1 MNLSLPGEIQNFG
14 QKGMEEE
21 LKKVKLGHMESSPME
36 TGEIVVYQPD
46 EITRLEVKVEDD
58 TVWLTQA
65 QMAELFG
72 RERTVITK
80 HIRKIFEE
88 HELDERSNVHFLHFA
103 NSDKP
108 VKMFSL
114 DVIISVGYRVKSVQ
128 GTRPRQETLCLLQ
141 TVPPASDA
149 AVECSRTGSEE
160 FLLADG
166 GYEFL
171 EVEWLEVGHV
181 LEVAGAKG
189 LEGRGEH

>member
-128 GTRPRQETLCLLQ
+128 GTRPR
-141 TVPPASDA
+141 
-149 AVECSRTGSEE
+149 
-160 FLLADG
+160 
-166 GYEFL
+166 
-171 EVEWLEVGHV
+171 
-181 LEVAGAKG
+181 
-189 LEGRGEH
+189 